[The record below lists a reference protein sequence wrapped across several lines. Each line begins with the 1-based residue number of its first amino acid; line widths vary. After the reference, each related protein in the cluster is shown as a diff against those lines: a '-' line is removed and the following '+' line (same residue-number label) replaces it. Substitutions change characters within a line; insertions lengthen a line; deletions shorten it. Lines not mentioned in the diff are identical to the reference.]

1 MNERFDANN
10 FLIIAVVGI
19 VILTC
24 LSAPYSSDG
33 ASGPASAALWGYGL
47 ILFAAM
53 GLTIYAYKA
62 GSRAVALPDGGT
74 RTTENE
80 QGSGMA
86 FVINA
91 VLSTTVPGCVAV
103 VVFWLFM
110 LNVFYFRRI
119 NEGRIPTEYY
129 TYQQLSLL
137 IVSLQLLALYK
148 FIQSTFPAKDSDAD
162 GGVQKTA
169 SALVYLLGTANAIS
183 AGIMTI
189 ILKFFTTDG

>member
-33 ASGPASAALWGYGL
+33 ASGPASAGLWGYGL

-53 GLTIYAYKA
+53 GLTLYAYKA
-62 GSRAVALPDGGT
+62 SSQKFDK
-74 RTTENE
+74 E
-80 QGSGMA
+80 QGSSLA
-86 FVINA
+86 FVMGA
-91 VLSTTVPGCVAV
+91 LMSTTVPGSIAI

-110 LNVFYFRRI
+110 LNVFYFRKI
-119 NEGRIPTEYY
+119 NEGKIPTEYY

-137 IVSLQLLALYK
+137 IVSLQLLALYR
-148 FIQSTFPAKDSDAD
+148 FIQATFAADQNDAEKSL
-162 GGVQKTA
+162 QKTA
-169 SALVYLLGTANAIS
+169 GALIYLLGTANAV
-183 AGIMTI
+183 AVGIMTI